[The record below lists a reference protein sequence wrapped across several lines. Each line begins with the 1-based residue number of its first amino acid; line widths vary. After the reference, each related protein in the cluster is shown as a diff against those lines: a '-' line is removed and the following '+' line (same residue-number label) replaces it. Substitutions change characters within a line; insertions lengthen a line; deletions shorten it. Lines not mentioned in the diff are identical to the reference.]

1 MASRPQR
8 EEIILQAAEKPIRKM
23 VQFDVFTGAVEDDL
37 IVPDEDGDW
46 ISFGS
51 SYDLVRSECIRLRFI
66 AGTPLADVSRALR
79 KIASE
84 IDELGNNSSMLPG
97 MLEPE
102 PATDE
107 DYHATVEHAP
117 YVLKRARKLAKQQR
131 KRYRD
136 FQP

>member
-1 MASRPQR
+1 MNDTRTDAERRYDATRLSP
-8 EEIILQAAEKPIRKM
+8 LDQADTLIRA
-23 VQFDVFTGAVEDDL
+23 VLAPAATVDVEYL
-37 IVPDEDGDW
+37 YYDE
-46 ISFGS
+46 
-51 SYDLVRSECIRLRFI
+51 R
-66 AGTPLADVSRALR
+66 RALR